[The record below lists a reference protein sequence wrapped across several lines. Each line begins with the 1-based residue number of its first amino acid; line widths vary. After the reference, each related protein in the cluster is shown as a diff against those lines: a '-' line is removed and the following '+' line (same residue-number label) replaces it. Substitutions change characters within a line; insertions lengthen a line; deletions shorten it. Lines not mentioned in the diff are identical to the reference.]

1 MWARVATAG
10 RARISPMVGACGAAG
25 DGRDG
30 MERVRHDELV
40 VDGFAGGGGA
50 TTGIEQALGRPVD
63 IAINHDAA
71 ALAVH
76 AANHPR
82 TQHFVSSI
90 YEVDPI
96 TATRGRPVG
105 LAWFSPDC
113 RHFSKAKSGT
123 PRSKG
128 VRSLARVA
136 LDWAAAVR
144 PRVVMVENVEE
155 FQTWGPL
162 DDEGQPIK
170 ARAGEDFR
178 QWLADWTAL
187 GYEWEHR
194 VMVAADHGVPTT
206 RKRFFFVARCDG
218 QPITWP
224 EPTHGKGRARE
235 WLPASG
241 IIDWNLPAPSIFDRK
256 RPLAEPTLR
265 RVAVGTRRYVLEAP
279 APFMAPVK
287 GPVAPV
293 LIQTG
298 YGERPTQAPRVLD
311 LAKPLGTVVAGGS
324 KHGLVLAFLTK
335 HYGGVIGHDLHR
347 PLGTITTQDHHALTT
362 ATLAPAANRA
372 AEVRALLARFPDRDG
387 APSDGIVRVEGVPH
401 VIGDL
406 GMRMLKPRELF
417 AAQGFPADY
426 VIDPMVNGKPVG
438 PTKQT
443 ALAGNSVCPALARA
457 LVESNLLDYAEAAE

>member
-1 MWARVATAG
+1 MTV
-10 RARISPMVGACGAAG
+10 
-25 DGRDG
+25 
-30 MERVRHDELV
+30 ELV

-76 AANHPR
+76 AANHPK

-90 YEVDPI
+90 YDVDPLM
-96 TATRGRPVG
+96 ATRGRPVG

-113 RHFSKAKSGT
+113 THFSKAKSGK

-128 VRSLARVA
+128 IRSLARVA
-136 LDWAAAVR
+136 IDWARAVA

-155 FQTWGPL
+155 FQTWGPV

-194 VMVAADHGVPTT
+194 TIVAADHGVPTT
-206 RKRFFFVARCDG
+206 RKRFFFVARNDG
-218 QPITWP
+218 LSITWP
-224 EPTHGKGRARE
+224 EATHGTGRPLA

-241 IIDWNLPAPSIFDRK
+241 IIDWSLPAPSIFTRK

-265 RVAVGTRRYVLEAP
+265 RVAVGTRRYALETASPFIVKYYGTGAAADISAP
-279 APFMAPVK
+279 LDTVTTRDRFGLVVPT
-287 GPVAPV
+287 

-335 HYGGVIGHDLHR
+335 HYGGVVGHDLHR
-347 PLGTITTQDHHALTT
+347 PLGTVTTQDHHALTT

-372 AEVRALLARFPDRDG
+372 AEVRALLARFPDRVG
-387 APSDGIVRVEGVPH
+387 APSDGIVRVDGVPH

-417 AAQGFPADY
+417 NAQGFPADY
-426 VIDPMVNGKPVG
+426 VIDPVVNGKRVG
-438 PTKQT
+438 TTKQT

-457 LVESNLLDYAEAAE
+457 LVTANLLDYAEAAE